1 MNIEAYK
8 IRLLKKVLE
17 EKNESTLKKI
27 NRILNK
33 KKDDIVAYTTSGEP
47 LTKLEYLRQIEKG
60 ANDIAE
66 GKILSSVELRNRVN
80 SWTKS

>member
-17 EKNESTLKKI
+17 EKNESTLIKI

-33 KKDDIVAYTTSGEP
+33 EDEIVAYSTSGEP

>member
-33 KKDDIVAYTTSGEP
+33 EDEIVAYSTSGEP